1 MTRIWSIQFT
11 PNIHSTR
18 GMPRKRDEEAGSSG
32 KASISIFS
40 HPVTALGEV
49 GLFGNLD
56 KSRVVQDVRIFSE
69 SPLNIRRCCS
79 LLTRALYLL
88 YHHQSQSN
96 AGSISRNDAFDRA
109 EATAIFF
116 AVTKAFQ
123 CKDAL
128 LRRLTFLVVRELA
141 PIADDVIIVI
151 SSLTQ
156 DITSRSEPSIRANAI
171 RALGSVT
178 DVHHI
183 SPTPHHANTRR
194 LRWFPALKDSSS
206 NACLT
211 RSTSSQQP
219 LLSPPCTST
228 RSMRKPF
235 VGGSPKHSRA
245 CRMHATRPNTLPS
258 CCSF

>member
-1 MTRIWSIQFT
+1 
-11 PNIHSTR
+11 
-18 GMPRKRDEEAGSSG
+18 MPRKRDEEAGSSG
-32 KASISIFS
+32 TASISS
-40 HPVTALGEV
+40 HPVVVLGEV

-88 YHHQSQSN
+88 YHHQS
-96 AGSISRNDAFDRA
+96 GSRNDAFDRA
-109 EATAIFF
+109 EATTIFF

-123 CKDAL
+123 CKDPL
-128 LRRLTFLVVRELA
+128 LRKLTFLVVRELA

-178 DVHHI
+178 DVCHT
-183 SPTPHHANTRR
+183 SFTPVMQM
-194 LRWFPALKDSSS
+194 LW
-206 NACLT
+206 
-211 RSTSSQQP
+211 
-219 LLSPPCTST
+219 
-228 RSMRKPF
+228 
-235 VGGSPKHSRA
+235 
-245 CRMHATRPNTLPS
+245 
-258 CCSF
+258 